1 MILKDIC
8 TPGVVCCGIKTTAL
22 EAARLMREK
31 HVGDLVVV
39 DNPKENG
46 IPLGVVT
53 DRDLVVHALGN
64 DLDPAKTAVGEL
76 MRKPVVIAYET
87 EDTSEVIERMRTHG
101 VRRIPVVAREGEVV
115 GIITLD
121 DILRQF
127 VSKAGNLLDVISKA
141 QSKEQHA
148 RR

>member
-1 MILKDIC
+1 
-8 TPGVVCCGIKTTAL
+8 
-22 EAARLMREK
+22 
-31 HVGDLVVV
+31 
-39 DNPKENG
+39 
-46 IPLGVVT
+46 
-53 DRDLVVHALGN
+53 
-64 DLDPAKTAVGEL
+64 
-76 MRKPVVIAYET
+76 
-87 EDTSEVIERMRTHG
+87 MRTHG

-127 VSKAGNLLDVISKA
+127 VSEAGNLLDVISKA